1 MVSKEVAA
9 LSAMPA
15 EMLETQQEVE
25 NNRKTVRGIPQ

>member
-9 LSAMPA
+9 LSAMQA